1 MKLKTMANALWK
13 GAKKHSPEILVG
25 LGITGMV
32 SSVVFAVH
40 ATPKAM
46 VLLENRK
53 QELGVEKLDAKE
65 IVKTA
70 GPVYIPTAV
79 SFAVSTA
86 CIIGASSVNARRNAA
101 LTAAYTLSETT
112 LKSYRDKVLESVGE
126 DKEREIRQ
134 TAAIEQQAKTPEE
147 KTIIVDHTA
156 SNSRLKCFETLSGRY
171 FVASKTQIDK
181 AVNEFNRQLM
191 NDCSVSLNEWY
202 DLLGLD
208 QVRVGDLL
216 GWDVDRG
223 FVETCYSSKLDEE
236 GEPCLVLNYV
246 EPPHYTGI

>member
-1 MKLKTMANALWK
+1 MKLNEMATALWK

-46 VLLENRK
+46 ILLEDKK
-53 QELGVEKLDAKE
+53 QELGVEKLEAKE
-65 IVKTA
+65 IIKTA
-70 GPVYIPTAV
+70 APVYIPTAV

-112 LKSYRDKVLESVGE
+112 LKSYREKVLESIGE

-134 TAAIEQQAKTPEE
+134 SVAIEQQAKAPEE
-147 KTIIVDHTA
+147 KTVIVEH
-156 SNSRLKCFETLSGRY
+156 SNSGRTRCFDTLSGRY
-171 FVASKTQIDK
+171 FVTSKMAIDK
-181 AVNEFNRQLM
+181 AVNEFNRQMM
-191 NDCSVSLNEWY
+191 NECAVNLNEWY

-208 QVRVGDLL
+208 PVRAGDLL
-216 GWDVDRG
+216 CWDVDRG
-223 FVETCYSSKLDEE
+223 FIETCYSSKLDEE
-236 GEPCLVLNYV
+236 GEPCLVINYV
-246 EPPHYTGI
+246 QPPHYTGI